1 MRSQDGSWY
10 GCDVRMIA
18 FHSGKPDPEPEP
30 LLDRAGVEAARLVQV
45 GRDQLVSS
53 APSVTYPLLAEARG
67 TSVAAVRQWV
77 KRRRADGLITIERD
91 GGVLIPSFQFNDEYE
106 LDPNASRVVRRFLE
120 QGMSNWAIWRWFYV
134 ENPWLDARPV
144 DVAAEG
150 GWDRVVDACRRIWT
164 ASS

>member
-1 MRSQDGSWY
+1 
-10 GCDVRMIA
+10 MIA